1 MITRFLWKRD
11 RTSLAVQWLQ
21 RSASSADSVGLICI
35 VQSKKKKKERREG
48 TRVRGRAGDV
58 RTEAEI
64 RVVQGVSQE
73 SGQPWRLETLQ
84 EMDFSFELANLLQIP
99 AFQNLRE

>member
-1 MITRFLWKRD
+1 MVTTQRFQCRQCGFDLHS
-11 RTSLAVQWLQ
+11 TV
-21 RSASSADSVGLICI
+21 
-35 VQSKKKKKERREG
+35 KKKKKERREG

>member
-1 MITRFLWKRD
+1 MRI
-11 RTSLAVQWLQ
+11 
-21 RSASSADSVGLICI
+21 
-35 VQSKKKKKERREG
+35 
-48 TRVRGRAGDV
+48 
-58 RTEAEI
+58 EAEI

-84 EMDFSFELANLLQIP
+84 EKDFSFELANPLQIP

>member
-1 MITRFLWKRD
+1 M
-11 RTSLAVQWLQ
+11 
-21 RSASSADSVGLICI
+21 
-35 VQSKKKKKERREG
+35 
-48 TRVRGRAGDV
+48 RVRGRAGEV

-84 EMDFSFELANLLQIP
+84 EMDFSFKLANPLQIP
-99 AFQNLRE
+99 AFPSLRE

>member
-1 MITRFLWKRD
+1 MVTTRSFQCRWCGFDLHG
-11 RTSLAVQWLQ
+11 TV
-21 RSASSADSVGLICI
+21 
-35 VQSKKKKKERREG
+35 KKKRERREG
-48 TRVRGRAGDV
+48 RRVRGRAGEV
-58 RTEAEI
+58 RIEAEI

-84 EMDFSFELANLLQIP
+84 EKDFSFELANPLQIP

>member
-21 RSASSADSVGLICI
+21 RSASSADGVGLICM
-35 VQSKKKKKERREG
+35 VQSKKKKKRREG
-48 TRVRGRAGDV
+48 TRVRGRAGEM

>member
-1 MITRFLWKRD
+1 MVTTQRFQCRWCGFDLHG
-11 RTSLAVQWLQ
+11 TV
-21 RSASSADSVGLICI
+21 
-35 VQSKKKKKERREG
+35 KKKKKRREG
-48 TRVRGRAGDV
+48 TRVRGRAGEM

-84 EMDFSFELANLLQIP
+84 EMDFSFELANPLQIP
-99 AFQNLRE
+99 ASQNLRE